1 MSLIVK
7 IGKKGK
13 AIVKKVLSPVET
25 HHVSY
30 TRRIERIKTDKRILA
45 MTFDDGPMDSK
56 AKLAYLEGHGYL
68 MLLISSNRYDKGG
81 YFRLG
86 DELPA
91 AIQTL
96 SDLLE
101 LYGSLGDGNV
111 TVEPWP
117 GRSCLIYQNRPGWL
131 VLKFDHHAGRCEVRD
146 VDIEKFRK
154 ALEER
159 LE

>member
-1 MSLIVK
+1 MRRLYLVALLLLMCAGARAQLNVK
-7 IGKKGK
+7 
-13 AIVKKVLSPVET
+13 SQ
-25 HHVSY
+25 SS
-30 TRRIERIKTDKRILA
+30 
-45 MTFDDGPMDSK
+45 GPEEISAALDSK

-91 AIQTL
+91 AIRTL

-101 LYGSLGDGNV
+101 LYGSLGDGSV
-111 TVEPWP
+111 TVESWP
-117 GRSCLIYQNRPGWL
+117 GRSCLIYQSRPGWL

-146 VDIEKFRK
+146 VDLEKFRK